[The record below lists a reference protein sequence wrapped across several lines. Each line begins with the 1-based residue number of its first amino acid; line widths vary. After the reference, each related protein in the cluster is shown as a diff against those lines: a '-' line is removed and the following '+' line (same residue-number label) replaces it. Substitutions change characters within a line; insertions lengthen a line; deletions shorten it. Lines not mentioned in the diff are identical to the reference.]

1 MAGSE
6 TTSNTLG
13 FAVVYMIEFP
23 EIQKKVQNEMD
34 DIVGRNRWPTL
45 QDRIKYF
52 PPVPLQFTNSTSTI
66 LLG

>member
-52 PPVPLQFTNSTSTI
+52 PQVPKYSC
-66 LLG
+66 LLVVLFF